1 MIKNFITEMGEKH
14 RGNQMIEAIENNN
27 ASKLHYL
34 LGKNKIFD
42 IENPVD
48 CFNKVMEI
56 TRSADLGLIYLDNIK
71 RKFQLDQKALNT
83 SVNLPNA
90 DELIKKVIS
99 EMSVGKSSEEMSH
112 RLSMA
117 LRHCYDPVYLYFLV
131 ENGADIHY
139 KQERKETKKAKA
151 PTSIS
156 DLLNS
161 IKPSGEE
168 EVSYT
173 ESLIIHLSEE
183 FVNRDIRDRF
193 DKITKNQN
201 FYQGYDYIQSMMK
214 VAFELGANPNDFYT
228 DPYSKKNVGIFE
240 IIANGYNKPVGKS
253 LIQIHKQQYK
263 DIFYI
268 LAQNNVPMR
277 DVIKDPVLNQKLKEA
292 YSEMEKEKITETI
305 NKSNMSRNEPNFIF
319 KKRL

>member
-1 MIKNFITEMGEKH
+1 MIKDFIIQMGEKH
-14 RGNQMIEAIENNN
+14 RGNQIVEAIENNN

-34 LGKNKIFD
+34 LGKNKTFD
-42 IENPVD
+42 IESPVD
-48 CFNKVMEI
+48 CFNKVMVI
-56 TRSADLGLIYLDNIK
+56 TRSANLGLIYLDNIK
-71 RKFQLDQKALNT
+71 RKFQPDQKALNT
-83 SVNLPNA
+83 SVNLPHA
-90 DELIKKVIS
+90 DELIKKVIR
-99 EMSVGKSSEEMSH
+99 EMSVGKSSEEINI

-131 ENGADIHY
+131 EKGADIHY
-139 KQERKETKKAKA
+139 KQERKETKKTKA
-151 PTSIS
+151 PISI
-156 DLLNS
+156 NS
-161 IKPSGEE
+161 LMNAIKSSGEE

-183 FVNRDIRDRF
+183 FVSRDIKDRF

-240 IIANGYNKPVGKS
+240 IIANGYNKPIGKS

-277 DVIKDPVLNQKLKEA
+277 DVIKDPVLNQKLKEV
-292 YSEMEKEKITETI
+292 YCEIEKEKIMENI
-305 NKSNMSRNEPNFIF
+305 NKSDELSSYSGVVR